1 MHEHPRP
8 RAARGRTGGQLLRY
22 RRRRQGRGCREC
34 TRGDPHEPQGQGC
47 PDQRVRWH
55 NAWRRGRQRYRDGA
69 RQPENEA
76 SPRRAD
82 ERDEGGGGS
91 RDPEAKRYRARRQRL
106 GRGQE
111 DRRAHLLPACGE
123 VRPAGPGRGWMSIL
137 LDSSTKVIVQGI
149 TGREGSFHTEQ
160 MQSLGTRVVGG
171 TSPGKGGTTQL
182 GVPVFNTVAD
192 AVEATGANA
201 SGIFVPAPFAADA
214 IMEAAAAGI
223 KLIVCITEGIPIQ
236 DMIRVK
242 DFLRGYPEAR
252 LIGANCPGLITPGQA
267 KIGIIPQR
275 ITRPGA
281 VGMVSR
287 SGTLTYEVGSALSA
301 AGMGQSTIVGI
312 GGDPVLGMS
321 FSDVVQLFE
330 KDPAT
335 THLVLIG
342 EIGGSAEE
350 RAAELLGRGTRLKAV
365 AFIPGRPAPA
375 GKRMGPP
382 GAILSGHRGTARSK
396 EEAFRKAGVDVAE
409 TTDEIVGLLR

>member
-1 MHEHPRP
+1 
-8 RAARGRTGGQLLRY
+8 
-22 RRRRQGRGCREC
+22 
-34 TRGDPHEPQGQGC
+34 
-47 PDQRVRWH
+47 
-55 NAWRRGRQRYRDGA
+55 
-69 RQPENEA
+69 
-76 SPRRAD
+76 
-82 ERDEGGGGS
+82 
-91 RDPEAKRYRARRQRL
+91 
-106 GRGQE
+106 
-111 DRRAHLLPACGE
+111 
-123 VRPAGPGRGWMSIL
+123 MSIL
-137 LDSSTKVIVQGI
+137 LDSTTRVIVQGI

-252 LIGANCPGLITPGQA
+252 LVGANCPGLITPGQA

-312 GGDPVLGMS
+312 GGDPVLGMT

-342 EIGGSAEE
+342 EIGGSDEE

-365 AFIPGRPAPA
+365 AFISGRTAPE
-375 GKRMGPP
+375 GKRMGHA
-382 GAILSGHRGTARSK
+382 GAIISGNRGTAKSK
-396 EEAFRKAGVDVAE
+396 EEAFRQAGVTIAE
-409 TTDEIVGLLR
+409 TTDDIVGLLQ